1 MSKSTKLS
9 HEEWLEYLNLFF
21 NGNTL
26 SDLVKSVGYGL
37 PFFSTKLKKLAIS
50 LNLEQKYLDEMKR
63 QKIIRNGGV
72 DYSAE
77 VELYVQTALANTTE
91 WRKIPDY
98 EDYYVSNGGLVKG
111 KYGTLLTL
119 SFRRQKHTSY
129 VKCSLYKQGK
139 INSFQV
145 HQLVM
150 RAFNPTSDSTLQID
164 HLDNNGLNNSIT
176 NLEWVTASENIQR
189 SFQRNNTTKK
199 EIASKGGKTSAA
211 IAITKAESRLKALME
226 KRFISLENSNVTY
239 LCERCGQQF
248 TTDITSKAFRY
259 GWKGVCTP
267 CKRIITKEGRLNAK
281 LKQGE

>member
-1 MSKSTKLS
+1 MNKSTKLS
-9 HEEWLEYLNLFF
+9 HEEWLEHLNSFF

-26 SDLVKSVGYGL
+26 SDLAKSVGYGL

-50 LNLEQKYLDEMKR
+50 LNLEQKYLNELKR
-63 QKIIRNGGV
+63 QRIIRNGGV
-72 DYSAE
+72 DYSVDA
-77 VELYVQTALANTTE
+77 ELYVQTALANTTE

-98 EDYYVSNGGLVKG
+98 EDYCVSNGGLVKRKNG
-111 KYGTLLTL
+111 KLLAL
-119 SFRRQKHTSY
+119 SLRKGNFTSY
-129 VKCSLYKQGK
+129 VSCRLHKQGK
-139 INSFQV
+139 FKTFQV

-150 RAFNPTSDSTLQID
+150 RAFNPTSDNTLQID

-199 EIASKGGKTSAA
+199 EISSRGGKAAAVLA
-211 IAITKAESRLKALME
+211 IAKAENRLKALME
-226 KRFISLENSNVTY
+226 ERFISLENSNVTY

>member
-9 HEEWLEYLNLFF
+9 HEEWLEYLNSFF

-26 SDLVKSVGYGL
+26 SDLAKSAGYGL
-37 PFFSTKLKKLAIS
+37 PFFSIKLKKLAIS
-50 LNLEQKYLDEMKR
+50 LNLEQKYLDELKR
-63 QKIIRNGGV
+63 QKIIRNGGT

-77 VELYVQTALANTTE
+77 TELYVQNALANTTE

-111 KYGTLLTL
+111 KGGTFLGL
-119 SFRRQKHTSY
+119 SLRKTNFTSY
-129 VKCSLYKQGK
+129 VSCSLYKQGK
-139 INSFQV
+139 IKCFQV

-189 SFQRNNTTKK
+189 SFQRNSTTKK
-199 EIASKGGKTSAA
+199 EVCSRGGKAGAA
-211 IAITKAESRLKALME
+211 VAITKAENRLKALMGQ
-226 KRFISLENSNVTY
+226 RFISLENSNVTY
-239 LCERCGQQF
+239 LCERCNQQF
-248 TTDITSKAFRY
+248 TTDISSKAFRY

-267 CKRIITKEGRLNAK
+267 CKRIIAKESRLNVK
-281 LKQGE
+281 LEQGE

>member
-26 SDLVKSVGYGL
+26 TDLAKSVGYGL

-50 LNLEQKYLDEMKR
+50 LYLEQKYLDEMKR
-63 QKIIRNGGV
+63 QRIIRNGGV

-77 VELYVQTALANTTE
+77 AELYVQTALANTTE

-111 KYGTLLTL
+111 KDGTLLAL
-119 SFRRQKHTSY
+119 SLRREKHTSY

-139 INSFQV
+139 INSFQI
-145 HQLVM
+145 HQLAM

-199 EIASKGGKTSAA
+199 EITRKGGKASAA
-211 IAITKAESRLKALME
+211 IAITKAKSRLKALMK
-226 KRFISLENSNVTY
+226 KRFISLENGNVTY

-267 CKRIITKEGRLNAK
+267 CKRIIAKEGRLNAK

>member
-9 HEEWLEYLNLFF
+9 HKEWLEHLNSFF

-26 SDLVKSVGYGL
+26 SDLAKSAGYGL

-50 LNLEQKYLDEMKR
+50 LNLEQKYLDELKR
-63 QKIIRNGGV
+63 QRIIRNGGV
-72 DYSAE
+72 DYSTEA
-77 VELYVQTALANTTE
+77 ELYIQIALANTTE

-111 KYGTLLTL
+111 KGGTLLGL
-119 SFRRQKHTSY
+119 SFRKTNFTSY
-129 VKCSLYKQGK
+129 VGCRLYKQGK
-139 INSFQV
+139 IKCFQV

-150 RAFNPTSDSTLQID
+150 RAFNPASDSTLQID
-164 HLDNNGLNNSIT
+164 HLDSNGLNNSIT

-189 SFQRNNTTKK
+189 SFQRNSTNKK
-199 EIASKGGKTSAA
+199 EISSRGGRASAA
-211 IAITKAESRLKALME
+211 IAITKAENRLKVLMGE
-226 KRFISLENSNVTY
+226 RFISLENGNVTY
-239 LCERCGQQF
+239 LCERCNQQF

-259 GWKGVCTP
+259 GWRGVCTP

-281 LKQGE
+281 LEQGE